1 MFGLLPA
8 LGAIEHFQFGF
19 GHGPLGISFIA
30 GDSGLR
36 SFKKSVN
43 ETPKSES

>member
-1 MFGLLPA
+1 MFGLFPA

-30 GDSGLR
+30 GDSELR
-36 SFKKSVN
+36 SFKKFRQRNSQ
-43 ETPKSES
+43 E